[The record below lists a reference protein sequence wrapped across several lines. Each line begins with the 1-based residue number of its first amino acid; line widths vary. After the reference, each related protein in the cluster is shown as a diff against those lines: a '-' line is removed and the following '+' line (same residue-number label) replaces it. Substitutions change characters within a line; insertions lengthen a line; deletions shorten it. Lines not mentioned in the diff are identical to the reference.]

1 MLLYNQIENSIS
13 LQDIQIKTN
22 EIHIFCQ
29 FNHTQINNLL
39 HQQQYRDRR
48 EFCVKVN
55 NKLPFKQ

>member
-39 HQQQYRDRR
+39 HQQQYTIIRVIPV
-48 EFCVKVN
+48 F
-55 NKLPFKQ
+55 